1 MIKSK
6 LSFFVIFYIITL
18 LIAGLLTLSGCSQN
32 DVLIDGYEP
41 PTPDLPEEP
50 TAPEEPDITELP
62 DYARFKL
69 SLYTHHP
76 SYTNEDDDLAAFP
89 YPAPFDFIGFRMLQ
103 RDGQFSPFG
112 SQAYQCYDSIVWSSD
127 QHPDTY
133 RIFEQTNNSMHL
145 STQWGS
151 HFFKAGKY
159 TVYLTGYRKGEAV
172 HSDSLSFELKDRD
185 FLGFD
190 WSKCSATL
198 NPGSVKGIYNY
209 LLGEYKYSHSFPL
222 KIDGSIIL
230 NIYLRYSK
238 SVDYGKVDSRQ
249 QPQLEEFLENHL
261 GAPVA
266 YEESDIRA
274 SFKQLPSD
282 VELCKLYENKTT
294 RAIIV
299 HSPFD
304 EERLREDRFYIH
316 VESK

>member
-1 MIKSK
+1 M
-6 LSFFVIFYIITL
+6 
-18 LIAGLLTLSGCSQN
+18 
-32 DVLIDGYEP
+32 
-41 PTPDLPEEP
+41 
-50 TAPEEPDITELP
+50 
-62 DYARFKL
+62 
-69 SLYTHHP
+69 
-76 SYTNEDDDLAAFP
+76 
-89 YPAPFDFIGFRMLQ
+89 
-103 RDGQFSPFG
+103 
-112 SQAYQCYDSIVWSSD
+112 
-127 QHPDTY
+127 
-133 RIFEQTNNSMHL
+133 
-145 STQWGS
+145 
-151 HFFKAGKY
+151 
-159 TVYLTGYRKGEAV
+159 

-198 NPGSVKGIYNY
+198 NPGYVKGIYNY
-209 LLGEYKYSHSFPL
+209 LLDEYKYSHSFPL

-238 SVDYGKVDSRQ
+238 SVDYGKADSRQ

-261 GAPVA
+261 GASVE
-266 YEESDIRA
+266 YEEADIRA

-282 VELCKLYENKTT
+282 VELCKFYENKTT